1 VITVYSKSQ
10 CPNCLRA
17 KELLTR
23 KDIRYVEVDIEADD
37 EAKIFLVDQ
46 GFRSVPQINV
56 DGVFLEGGLAGLTNK
71 SEDFFEAHKAV

>member
-1 VITVYSKSQ
+1 MITVYSKPQ
-10 CPNCLRA
+10 CPNCVRA

-23 KDIRYVEVDIEADD
+23 KGIRYVEVDIEADD

>member
-1 VITVYSKSQ
+1 MITVYSKPQ
-10 CPNCLRA
+10 CPNCVRA

>member
-1 VITVYSKSQ
+1 MITVYSKSQ
-10 CPNCLRA
+10 CPNCVRA

-23 KDIRYVEVDIEADD
+23 KGVRYVEVNIEADD
-37 EAKIFLVDQ
+37 EAKVFLVDQ

-56 DGVFLEGGLAGLTNK
+56 DGVFLEGGLDGLTNK

>member
-10 CPNCLRA
+10 CPNCVRA

-23 KDIRYVEVDIEADD
+23 KGVRYVEVNIEADD
-37 EAKIFLVDQ
+37 EAKVFLVDQ

-56 DGVFLEGGLAGLTNK
+56 DGVFLEGGLDGLTNK
-71 SEDFFEAHKAV
+71 SEDFFEAHRAI

>member
-10 CPNCLRA
+10 CPNCVRA
-17 KELLTR
+17 KDLLSNKGVR
-23 KDIRYVEVDIEADD
+23 FVEINIEADD

-56 DGVFLEGGLAGLTNK
+56 DGVFVEGGLAGLTNK
-71 SEDFFEAHKAV
+71 SDDFFEAHKAV